1 MVRNGGAS
9 MSRFGKRNVSVFDLV
24 NILIM
29 IGVIF
34 VMLYPLYYMAIV
46 SISAGGAVTRG
57 EVGFYPIDMTWKAYE
72 IVFSSAPIVQAY
84 QNTLLYT
91 TVGVAIN
98 LAMTALCAYPLSR
111 SHFYGKNVFALLIVF
126 TMFFDGGMIPRYLVV
141 DSLGLLNSLWA
152 IVLPPA
158 INVFYMVMMRTFF
171 QAIPD
176 ALIESAQMDG
186 ANDFKVFRTIVL
198 PLSAPLMATMTLFYA
213 VGHWNSFF
221 SALIYLN
228 ESSKFPIQ
236 MILRNIVIQGDMSAQ
251 STELSGVM
259 GMLVVDQ
266 NIKYAVVIIAI
277 LPILVLY
284 PFLQKYFVKGSMVG
298 SLKG

>member
-1 MVRNGGAS
+1 